1 MQGYNPPPAGGY
13 GAPPY
18 PQNPYAAPGYGAPQV
33 YADPGECALARQALI
48 YSIVGLFCFG
58 IVLGPLAIS
67 KAKSAKMII
76 AGTPGMRGEGMAQA
90 ALVIGAIDVGL
101 WALGLVA
108 RFALMH

>member
-1 MQGYNPPPAGGY
+1 MQGYTPPPPGGY

-18 PQNPYAAPGYGAPQV
+18 PQNPYGPGYGAPQV
-33 YADPGECALARQALI
+33 YVDPGECGLARQALTYAI
-48 YSIVGLFCFG
+48 IGLFCFG

-76 AGTPGMRGEGMAQA
+76 AGTPGMRGEGMATA
-90 ALVIGAIDVGL
+90 ALVIGFVDLAL
-101 WALGLVA
+101 WAAGLVM